1 MKLALSLLG
10 LVALFLGVRF
20 ASNRLAT
27 HQRVVPP
34 LWSRVNTQVHR
45 INQ

>member
-1 MKLALSLLG
+1 MKLALALLG
-10 LVALFLGVRF
+10 LVAVFLGLRA

-27 HQRVVPP
+27 HQRVLPQ
-34 LWSRVNTQVHR
+34 LWSRVDTQVYR